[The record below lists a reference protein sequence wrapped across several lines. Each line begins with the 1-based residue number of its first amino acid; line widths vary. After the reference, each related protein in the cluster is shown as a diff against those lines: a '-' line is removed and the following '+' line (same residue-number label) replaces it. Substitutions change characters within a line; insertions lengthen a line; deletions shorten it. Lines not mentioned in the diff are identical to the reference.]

1 VRPRPSGRGWLR
13 YVNRSRAADLDRI
26 PAPWLVVAGV
36 SSVQLGAAIA
46 KSLFDELTPT
56 GLVMLRLVFG
66 GLILGLL
73 FRPRV
78 RERSLRELQLAL
90 AFGLTLVTM
99 NFCFYQAIDRIPLGI
114 AVTLEFVGPLGV
126 ALVGSRRTSDFLW
139 VAMAAAGIALLAP
152 GIGEGLDAVGVA
164 FALGAGVLWAAYI
177 TLSIHVG
184 RAFTGPTGLV
194 LAMAVGAAVSLPFG
208 IASAGSALLEPE
220 LLAAAFAVAVLS
232 AALPWSLELEALR
245 RIPAHVFG
253 VLMSLEPAIGALVGF
268 LVLGERIG
276 VRAVTAIALVVIASA
291 GAARGARAAP
301 APPDV

>member
-1 VRPRPSGRGWLR
+1 VS
-13 YVNRSRAADLDRI
+13 RSRAADLDRI

-66 GLILGLL
+66 ALLLGLL

-78 RERSLRELQLAL
+78 RDRSSRDLQLAL

-126 ALVGSRRTSDFLW
+126 ALVGSRRSTDFLW
-139 VAMAAAGIALLAP
+139 VALAACGIALLAP

-184 RAFTGPTGLV
+184 RAYSGSTGLV
-194 LAMAVGAAVSLPFG
+194 LAMGVGALVALPFG
-208 IASAGSALLEPE
+208 IASAGSALLRPE

-245 RIPAHVFG
+245 RMPAHVFG

-268 LVLGERIG
+268 VVLGERIG
-276 VRAVTAIALVVIASA
+276 LRAATAIGLVVIASA
-291 GAARGARAAP
+291 GAARGARTAP
-301 APPDV
+301 APRDV

>member
-1 VRPRPSGRGWLR
+1 
-13 YVNRSRAADLDRI
+13 VNRSRAADRDRI

-78 RERSLRELQLAL
+78 RERSSRELQLAL

-126 ALVGSRRTSDFLW
+126 ALVGSRRSSDFLW
-139 VAMAAAGIALLAP
+139 VAMAASGIALLAP

-276 VRAVTAIALVVIASA
+276 VPAVTAIAFVVIASA

>member
-1 VRPRPSGRGWLR
+1 
-13 YVNRSRAADLDRI
+13 VNRSRAVDLDRI

-66 GLILGLL
+66 GLLLGLL

-78 RERSLRELQLAL
+78 RNRSSRELQLAL

-126 ALVGSRRTSDFLW
+126 ALVGSRRSSDFLW
-139 VAMAAAGIALLAP
+139 VAMAASGIALLAP

-245 RIPAHVFG
+245 RMPAHVFG

-268 LVLGERIG
+268 VVLGERIG

>member
-1 VRPRPSGRGWLR
+1 M
-13 YVNRSRAADLDRI
+13 NRSRAADLDRI
-26 PAPWLVVAGV
+26 PAPALVIVGV

-66 GLILGLL
+66 ALVLGLL

-78 RERSLRELQLAL
+78 RDRSSHELHLAL

-114 AVTLEFVGPLGV
+114 AVTLEFVGPLGI
-126 ALVGSRRTSDFLW
+126 ALLGSRRVTDLLW
-139 VAMAAAGIALLAP
+139 VSLAAAGIVLLAP
-152 GIGEGLDAVGVA
+152 GIGEDGLDAVGVA

-177 TLSIHVG
+177 TLSVRVG
-184 RAFTGPTGLV
+184 RAYSGPTGLV
-194 LAMAVGAAVSLPFG
+194 LAMAVGAVIALPFG

-220 LLAAAFAVAVLS
+220 LLAAALAVAVLS

-245 RIPAHVFG
+245 RLPAHVFG

-268 LVLGERIG
+268 FVLGERLG
-276 VRAVTAIALVVIASA
+276 ARAVVAIALVVIASA
-291 GAARGARAAP
+291 GAARGAVTALAP
-301 APPDV
+301 RDI

>member
-1 VRPRPSGRGWLR
+1 
-13 YVNRSRAADLDRI
+13 VNRSRAADLDRI

-66 GLILGLL
+66 ALILGLF

-78 RERSLRELQLAL
+78 RDRSSRELQLAL

-126 ALVGSRRTSDFLW
+126 ALVGSRRSSDFLW
-139 VAMAAAGIALLAP
+139 VAMAASGIALLAP

-184 RAFTGPTGLV
+184 RAYSGPTGLV
-194 LAMAVGAAVSLPFG
+194 LAMAVGALVALPFG
-208 IASAGSALLEPE
+208 IASAGSALLQPE

-245 RIPAHVFG
+245 RMPAHVFG

-268 LVLGERIG
+268 VVLGERIG
-276 VRAVTAIALVVIASA
+276 VRAVAAIALVVIASA
-291 GAARGARAAP
+291 GAARGARTAP
-301 APPDV
+301 APRDV

>member
-1 VRPRPSGRGWLR
+1 VS
-13 YVNRSRAADLDRI
+13 RSRAADLDRI

-66 GLILGLL
+66 ALILGLL

-78 RERSLRELQLAL
+78 RDRSARELQLAL

-126 ALVGSRRTSDFLW
+126 ALVGSRRSSDFLW
-139 VAMAAAGIALLAP
+139 VAMAASGIALLAP

-164 FALGAGVLWAAYI
+164 LALGAGVLWAAYI

-184 RAFTGPTGLV
+184 RAYSGPTGLV
-194 LAMAVGAAVSLPFG
+194 LAMAVGALVALPFG
-208 IASAGSALLEPE
+208 IASAGSALLQPE

-245 RIPAHVFG
+245 RMPAHVFG

-268 LVLGERIG
+268 VVLGERIG

-291 GAARGARAAP
+291 GAARGARTAP
-301 APPDV
+301 APRDV

>member
-1 VRPRPSGRGWLR
+1 
-13 YVNRSRAADLDRI
+13 VNRSRAADLDRI

-66 GLILGLL
+66 ALILGLL

-78 RERSLRELQLAL
+78 RERSSRELQLAL

-126 ALVGSRRTSDFLW
+126 ALVGSRRSSDFLW
-139 VAMAAAGIALLAP
+139 VAMAASGIALLAP

-184 RAFTGPTGLV
+184 RAYSGPTGLV
-194 LAMAVGAAVSLPFG
+194 LAMAVGALVALPFG
-208 IASAGSALLEPE
+208 IASAGSALLQPE

-245 RIPAHVFG
+245 RMPAHVFG

-276 VRAVTAIALVVIASA
+276 LRAVTAIALVVIASA
-291 GAARGARAAP
+291 GAARGARTAP
-301 APPDV
+301 APRDV

>member
-1 VRPRPSGRGWLR
+1 
-13 YVNRSRAADLDRI
+13 VNRSRAADLDRI
-26 PAPWLVVAGV
+26 PAPWLVLAGV

-78 RERSLRELQLAL
+78 RERSSRELQLAL

-126 ALVGSRRTSDFLW
+126 ALVGSRRSSDFLW
-139 VAMAAAGIALLAP
+139 VAMAASGIALLAP

-194 LAMAVGAAVSLPFG
+194 LAMAVGAAASLPFG

-276 VRAVTAIALVVIASA
+276 VQAVTAIAFVVIASA

>member
-1 VRPRPSGRGWLR
+1 M
-13 YVNRSRAADLDRI
+13 NRSRAVDLDRI

-66 GLILGLL
+66 GLLLGLL

-78 RERSLRELQLAL
+78 RNRSSRELQLAL

-126 ALVGSRRTSDFLW
+126 ALVGSRRSSDFLW
-139 VAMAAAGIALLAP
+139 VTMAASGIALLAP

-177 TLSIHVG
+177 TLSIRVG

-245 RIPAHVFG
+245 RMPAHVFG

-268 LVLGERIG
+268 VVLGERIG
-276 VRAVTAIALVVIASA
+276 VRAITAIALVVIASA

-301 APPDV
+301 APPDL

>member
-1 VRPRPSGRGWLR
+1 
-13 YVNRSRAADLDRI
+13 VNRSAYATEQLDRV

-36 SSVQLGAAIA
+36 TSVQLGAAIA

-66 GLILGLL
+66 ALILGLL

-78 RERSLRELQLAL
+78 RDRSSRELQLAL

-114 AVTLEFVGPLGV
+114 AVTLEFIGPLGI
-126 ALVGSRRTSDFLW
+126 ALVGSRRSSDFLW

-152 GIGEGLDAVGVA
+152 GIGEEGLDPVGVA

-177 TLSIHVG
+177 TLSIRVG
-184 RAFTGPTGLV
+184 RAYSGPTGLV
-194 LAMAVGAAVSLPFG
+194 LAMAVGAVVALPFG

-220 LLAAAFAVAVLS
+220 LLAAGLAVAVLS

-268 LVLGERIG
+268 VVLGERLG
-276 VRAVTAIALVVIASA
+276 LRAVTAIALVVLASA
-291 GAARGARAAP
+291 GAARGARTAP

>member
-1 VRPRPSGRGWLR
+1 MS
-13 YVNRSRAADLDRI
+13 RSRAADLDRI

-66 GLILGLL
+66 ALILGLL

-78 RERSLRELQLAL
+78 RDRSARELQLAL

-126 ALVGSRRTSDFLW
+126 ALVGSRRSSDFLW
-139 VAMAAAGIALLAP
+139 VAMAASGIALLAP
-152 GIGEGLDAVGVA
+152 GIGEGLDPVGVA

-184 RAFTGPTGLV
+184 RAYSGPTGLV
-194 LAMAVGAAVSLPFG
+194 LAMAVGAFVALPFG
-208 IASAGSALLEPE
+208 IASAGSALLRPE

-245 RIPAHVFG
+245 RMPAHVFG

-268 LVLGERIG
+268 VVLGERIG
-276 VRAVTAIALVVIASA
+276 MRAVTAIALVVIASA

-301 APPDV
+301 APRDI

>member
-1 VRPRPSGRGWLR
+1 M
-13 YVNRSRAADLDRI
+13 NRSRAADLDRI

-78 RERSLRELQLAL
+78 RERSSRELQLAL

-126 ALVGSRRTSDFLW
+126 ALVGSRRSSDFLW
-139 VAMAAAGIALLAP
+139 VAMAASGIALLAP
-152 GIGEGLDAVGVA
+152 GIGQGLDAVGVA

>member
-1 VRPRPSGRGWLR
+1 
-13 YVNRSRAADLDRI
+13 VNRSRAADLDRI
-26 PAPWLVVAGV
+26 PAPALVIVGV

-66 GLILGLL
+66 ALVLGLL

-78 RERSLRELQLAL
+78 RGRSSHELHLAL

-114 AVTLEFVGPLGV
+114 AVTLEFVGPLGI
-126 ALVGSRRTSDFLW
+126 ALLGSRRVTDLLW
-139 VAMAAAGIALLAP
+139 VSLAAAGIVLLAP
-152 GIGEGLDAVGVA
+152 GIGEDGLDAVGVA

-177 TLSIHVG
+177 TLSVRVG
-184 RAFTGPTGLV
+184 RAYSGPTGLV
-194 LAMAVGAAVSLPFG
+194 LAMAVGAVIALPFG

-220 LLAAAFAVAVLS
+220 LLAAALAVAVLS

-245 RIPAHVFG
+245 RLPAHVFG

-268 LVLGERIG
+268 FVLGERLG
-276 VRAVTAIALVVIASA
+276 ARAVVAIALVVIASA
-291 GAARGARAAP
+291 GAARGAVTALAP
-301 APPDV
+301 RDV

>member
-1 VRPRPSGRGWLR
+1 MEGRT
-13 YVNRSRAADLDRI
+13 VSVARI

-46 KSLFDELTPT
+46 KSLFDQLTPT

-66 GLILGLL
+66 ALILGLL

-78 RERSLRELQLAL
+78 RDRSSRELQLAL

-114 AVTLEFVGPLGV
+114 AVTLEFIGPLGI
-126 ALVGSRRTSDFLW
+126 ALVGSRRSSDFLW
-139 VAMAAAGIALLAP
+139 VAMAASGIALLAP
-152 GIGEGLDAVGVA
+152 GIGEEGLDPVGVA
-164 FALGAGVLWAAYI
+164 FAVGAGGLWAAYI

-184 RAFTGPTGLV
+184 RAYSGPTGLV
-194 LAMAVGAAVSLPFG
+194 LAMAVGAVVSLPFG

-220 LLAAAFAVAVLS
+220 LLAAGLAVAVLS

-245 RIPAHVFG
+245 RLPAHVFG

-268 LVLGERIG
+268 VVLGERIG
-276 VRAVTAIALVVIASA
+276 TRAVVAIALVVIASA
-291 GAARGARAAP
+291 GAARTAVTAP

>member
-1 VRPRPSGRGWLR
+1 
-13 YVNRSRAADLDRI
+13 
-26 PAPWLVVAGV
+26 VAGV

-46 KSLFDELTPT
+46 KSLFDQLTPT

-66 GLILGLL
+66 ALILGLL

-78 RERSLRELQLAL
+78 RDRSSRELQLAL

-114 AVTLEFVGPLGV
+114 AVTLEFIGPLGI
-126 ALVGSRRTSDFLW
+126 ALVGSRRSSDFLW
-139 VAMAAAGIALLAP
+139 VAMAASGIALLAP
-152 GIGEGLDAVGVA
+152 GIGEEGLDPVGVA
-164 FALGAGVLWAAYI
+164 FAVGAGGLWAAYI

-184 RAFTGPTGLV
+184 RAYSGPTGLV
-194 LAMAVGAAVSLPFG
+194 LAMAVGAVVSLPFG

-220 LLAAAFAVAVLS
+220 LLAAGLAVAVLS

-245 RIPAHVFG
+245 RLPAHVFG

-268 LVLGERIG
+268 VVLGERIG
-276 VRAVTAIALVVIASA
+276 TRAVVAIALVVIASA
-291 GAARGARAAP
+291 GAARTAVTAP

>member
-1 VRPRPSGRGWLR
+1 MEGRT
-13 YVNRSRAADLDRI
+13 VSVARI

-46 KSLFDELTPT
+46 KSLFDQLTPT

-66 GLILGLL
+66 ALILGLL

-78 RERSLRELQLAL
+78 RDRSSRELQLAL

-114 AVTLEFVGPLGV
+114 AVTLEFIGPLGI
-126 ALVGSRRTSDFLW
+126 ALVGSRRSSDFLW
-139 VAMAAAGIALLAP
+139 VAMAASGIALLAP
-152 GIGEGLDAVGVA
+152 GIGEEGLDPVGVA
-164 FALGAGVLWAAYI
+164 FAVGAGGLWAAYI

-184 RAFTGPTGLV
+184 RAYSGPTGLV
-194 LAMAVGAAVSLPFG
+194 LAMAVGAVVSLPFG

-220 LLAAAFAVAVLS
+220 LLAAGLAVAVLS

-245 RIPAHVFG
+245 RLPAHVFG

-268 LVLGERIG
+268 VVLGERIG
-276 VRAVTAIALVVIASA
+276 TRAVVAIALVVIASA
-291 GAARGARAAP
+291 GAARKAVTAP